1 MNGRHFRYVLRATQV
16 SESLNDRSE
25 QKFITRIKLSAL
37 GKADILRAHEFA
49 CLLLPKPDK
58 MMRCSQCIFPAKS
71 GPTEKSLKISSRRRH
86 QDHGGTAL
94 RGYPGLGDRS
104 TPSEPVSLGIVNRC
118 WDREDPVEAGE
129 IHPRLG
135 HQGGP
140 DTSGHF
146 FSYVPRTT
154 GGSGVTRSSSARL
167 RRDRWAQRRRSR
179 LSDASS
185 LADRPATE
193 QVESHPVSWTASS
206 ASYMLA

>member
-71 GPTEKSLKISSRRRH
+71 GPTEKSLTISSRRRH

-118 WDREDPVEAGE
+118 WGAKTPWKRVRFTRGWGTRAARIHQAIFSAMCRAPPGGVALPDR
-129 IHPRLG
+129 HPRAFEEIAG
-135 HQGGP
+135 RNG
-140 DTSGHF
+140 DE
-146 FSYVPRTT
+146 
-154 GGSGVTRSSSARL
+154 A
-167 RRDRWAQRRRSR
+167 A
-179 LSDASS
+179 
-185 LADRPATE
+185 
-193 QVESHPVSWTASS
+193 
-206 ASYMLA
+206 